1 MALVSSEVVVSFE
14 EVVKRDDKDNII
26 DTKKVKVT
34 KRIYPCRPQV
44 NERKNWPK
52 FGDVA
57 GMARGTHKKGD
68 FTLNQHPAAFETD
81 DGNVEEELDMVK
93 QIKKISKESMMI
105 KQLRAGK

>member
-1 MALVSSEVVVSFE
+1 MAMVNGEVMETFE

-26 DTKKVKVT
+26 QTKKVKVV

-52 FGDVA
+52 FGEVA
-57 GMARGTHKKGD
+57 GLPRGTHKLGD
-68 FTLNQHPAAFETD
+68 TTINQHVVVFEND
-81 DGNVEEELDMVK
+81 EGNVEEELDMVK
-93 QIKKISKESMMI
+93 QIKNISKESMMM